1 MSIKKNKKNIH
12 SFFLNLA
19 LLQAK
24 KNLGNTKDNPSV
36 GCVIVKNDCVVGLG
50 STALNGRPHAEYIAI
65 NSSKVNLKN
74 SDLYVTLEPCVH
86 YGKTPPCVKNIV
98 RNKVKRVFFSAFD
111 PDKRTFKRSSAI
123 LKKKKIDVISGIN
136 NSDANSFYRSYIK
149 YKKQDLPFVTGK
161 LAISKDFYTKSKKN
175 HFITN
180 KLSRSRGHILR
191 SYHDCILMG
200 VKTVFDDNPML
211 NCRIQGLENKSP
223 TRVILDKNLTIY
235 KKSKIVKTAHIY
247 PTIIFFNKMNAKKI
261 KILKTQKI
269 KLIKTHLSKDGSLN
283 LFRILLQ
290 LKLLGFSRIFVE
302 SGIRLITKFFNNNL
316 FDDFFLF
323 TSNKKLGK
331 NGDNSFKEIMRKFLM
346 NKKANLEKVNLSGEK
361 LISYKIK

>member
-1 MSIKKNKKNIH
+1 
-12 SFFLNLA
+12 
-19 LLQAK
+19 
-24 KNLGNTKDNPSV
+24 
-36 GCVIVKNDCVVGLG
+36 
-50 STALNGRPHAEYIAI
+50 
-65 NSSKVNLKN
+65 
-74 SDLYVTLEPCVH
+74 
-86 YGKTPPCVKNIV
+86 
-98 RNKVKRVFFSAFD
+98 
-111 PDKRTFKRSSAI
+111 
-123 LKKKKIDVISGIN
+123 
-136 NSDANSFYRSYIK
+136 
-149 YKKQDLPFVTGK
+149 
-161 LAISKDFYTKSKKN
+161 
-175 HFITN
+175 
-180 KLSRSRGHILR
+180 
-191 SYHDCILMG
+191 MG
-200 VKTVFDDNPML
+200 VKTVFDDNPIL

-261 KILKTQKI
+261 KILKNQKI
-269 KLIKTHLSKDGSLN
+269 KLIQTHLSEDGSLN
-283 LFRILLQ
+283 LFRVLLH

-331 NGDNSFKEIMRKFLM
+331 NGDNSFKKIMKKFLM